1 VRDTLRLHAAAR
13 IAARLA
19 LLKRQA
25 AQFGFADLQQR
36 LLQAL
41 DGPRGEAL
49 RQRIVGQTP
58 VALIDEFQD
67 TSALQYALFDR
78 LYRVADNA
86 PDTAL
91 LLIGDPKQSI
101 YRFRGADIG
110 SYLRRARPPRAGT
123 TCWAPT
129 SAPPRR
135 WWPRST
141 MGLPRPRPGRR
152 GRLRLPQRGRQ
163 PGALRARG
171 RPGRAERLVH
181 EGQTVPALTLVHDL
195 VPRAFEQHLRP
206 MAERCAEQIV
216 QWLNGPQTG
225 FERTGQGVQRLRP
238 ADIAVLVRSGRE
250 AGPCAALRR
259 RQVASVYLSDRE
271 SVLASDEAADLLRW
285 LQAVAQPQDTR
296 LVRAALATRTLGLP
310 LATLQQLADDD
321 EAFDP
326 YAELMRQLQA
336 LWQAQGVLPWCA
348 RRCTAWTWARAG
360 WASPRASA
368 A

>member
-129 SAPPRR
+129 SAPPRP

-141 MGLPRPRPGRR
+141 MGLPRPRPGRER
-152 GRLRLPQRGRQ
+152 APSATAARPATRCPSSPWAPGPGRT
-163 PGALRARG
+163 PGA
-171 RPGRAERLVH
+171 
-181 EGQTVPALTLVHDL
+181 
-195 VPRAFEQHLRP
+195 
-206 MAERCAEQIV
+206 
-216 QWLNGPQTG
+216 
-225 FERTGQGVQRLRP
+225 
-238 ADIAVLVRSGRE
+238 
-250 AGPCAALRR
+250 
-259 RQVASVYLSDRE
+259 
-271 SVLASDEAADLLRW
+271 
-285 LQAVAQPQDTR
+285 
-296 LVRAALATRTLGLP
+296 
-310 LATLQQLADDD
+310 
-321 EAFDP
+321 
-326 YAELMRQLQA
+326 
-336 LWQAQGVLPWCA
+336 
-348 RRCTAWTWARAG
+348 
-360 WASPRASA
+360 
-368 A
+368 